1 MKKLIISLTA
11 GALLLAGCGT
21 TNQDAL
27 ITTAATVG
35 AATGMKF
42 IPAAKRTPVANYV
55 DYVATVI
62 RAAKPPLTSDELTAL
77 INQRVP
83 TSVQADLAILLPFV
97 TPIIATQYNNL
108 LAKANGNTTAIING
122 LNDIATGLEAA
133 MAPYVTKG

>member
-1 MKKLIISLTA
+1 MKNLIISITVGVLLFGCA
-11 GALLLAGCGT
+11 GQL
-21 TNQDAL
+21 QDAL
-27 ITTAATVG
+27 ITSAATAG
-35 AATGMKF
+35 ATTGMRF
-42 IPAAKRTPVANYV
+42 IPAANRTPVANYV

-77 INQRVP
+77 INARVP
-83 TSVQADLAILLPFV
+83 ASVKSDLAILLPFV

-108 LAKANGNTTAIING
+108 LAKAGGNATAIVNG